1 MARVAVFGC
10 LQCLG
15 EPSYLLTQGRGGA
28 LLGRQQRTQM
38 LDVVRGVVAV
48 VSGPVAAAGLGSRRA
63 VGQAA
68 AEQLTPDFLK
78 HRF

>member
-1 MARVAVFGC
+1 
-10 LQCLG
+10 
-15 EPSYLLTQGRGGA
+15 
-28 LLGRQQRTQM
+28 M